1 MIIQAIVTAIHI
13 CWLYI
18 FVDCFEMGASGAG
31 IATSISYFTLVVGLH
46 FYTEKYFDRE
56 KKELAWFYPFK
67 SEHKSHCFDKIGL
80 RDYFLAGIPS
90 TGMLCM
96 ESWAFHIMTFF
107 AAMISVKATA
117 VQVISLNIGA
127 LFYMPTLGL

>member
-67 SEHKSHCFDKIGL
+67 SEHNSHCFDKIDGSRQSPEGGNYL
-80 RDYFLAGIPS
+80 YRELKNNLDWKRKI
-90 TGMLCM
+90 
-96 ESWAFHIMTFF
+96 
-107 AAMISVKATA
+107 
-117 VQVISLNIGA
+117 
-127 LFYMPTLGL
+127 